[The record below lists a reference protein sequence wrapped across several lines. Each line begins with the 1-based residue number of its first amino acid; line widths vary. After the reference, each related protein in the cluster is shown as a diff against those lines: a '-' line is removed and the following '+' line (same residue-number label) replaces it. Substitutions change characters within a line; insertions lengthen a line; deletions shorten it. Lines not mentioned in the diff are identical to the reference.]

1 MSTSKAAPKYQ
12 KTKRTRPSLKVVYGD
27 LWCFLG
33 FGLGAGLSP
42 WAPGTLGTLVAVP
55 LYYVLRDL
63 SIEWYMGVVFL
74 LFLAGI
80 RICERSEQRV
90 GCGDHSGIV
99 WDEIVGYLIT
109 MTAAPLHWTSVVLGF
124 VLFRVFDILKP
135 WPIRRLDQTIHGGLG
150 IMLDDVLAGI
160 FAALAMMLVNR
171 AI

>member
-90 GCGDHSGIV
+90 GCGDHSGV
-99 WDEIVGYLIT
+99 AGTRHGLRRAAV
-109 MTAAPLHWTSVVLGF
+109 APLA
-124 VLFRVFDILKP
+124 
-135 WPIRRLDQTIHGGLG
+135 GLSPHHL
-150 IMLDDVLAGI
+150 IE
-160 FAALAMMLVNR
+160 
-171 AI
+171 